1 MKQCTFCKVLKEPNQ
16 FYKDRKGK
24 DQLTS
29 RCKTCINEQV
39 QKHTNEN
46 KEECKVRQSIASKKH
61 YVKKHSYYV
70 EYGKKYREVNKE
82 YFEKWREDNREN
94 IKDYAKQ
101 YFQNN
106 KEKIKQKIKAR
117 RGNSI
122 HLYKWRDLLSVTL
135 RKLNQSKTK
144 KTKDLLGYT
153 SIQLKE
159 YLDNQGMDWSF
170 HQIDHKI
177 PLSWFK
183 EDTPPHIVND
193 LRNLH
198 PLDPATNQSKSNKY
212 MHSVDSEYITLV
224 KDYIKEEYVSKLII

>member
-1 MKQCTFCKVLKEPNQ
+1 MKQCTSCKVLKELDQ
-16 FYKDRKGK
+16 FYKDRQKK
-24 DQLTS
+24 DHLSS

-39 QKHTNEN
+39 QKYTNEN
-46 KEECKVRQSIASKKH
+46 KEECKIRQNIASKKS
-61 YVKKHSYYV
+61 YIKKHSYYT
-70 EYGKKYREVNKE
+70 EYNKEYREVNKE
-82 YFEKWREDNREN
+82 YFEKWRGDNRESN
-94 IKDYAKQ
+94 REYAKQ

-122 HLYKWRDLLSVTL
+122 HLYKWRDLLNVTL
-135 RKLNQSKTK
+135 KKLNQIKTK

-159 YLDNQGMDWSF
+159 HLDNQGMNWSF

-183 EDTPPHIVND
+183 EDTLPTIVND

-198 PLDPATNQSKSNKY
+198 PLDPATNQSKSNRY
-212 MHSVDSEYITLV
+212 MHSVDSEYLV
-224 KDYIKEEYVSKLII
+224 LVRDYIKEEYVLKLII